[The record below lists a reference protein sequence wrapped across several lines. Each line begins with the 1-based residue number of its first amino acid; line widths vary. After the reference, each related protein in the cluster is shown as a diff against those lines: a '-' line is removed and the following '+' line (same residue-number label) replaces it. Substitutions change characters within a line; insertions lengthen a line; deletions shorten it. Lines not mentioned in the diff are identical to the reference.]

1 MAEAILFGGTLPA
14 NCRRIGRELLGTKE
28 GVEIFSW
35 GIILSPIQ
43 PLSQF
48 GSSAGR
54 LDLGIGFS
62 VWLMNRTKNKLAV
75 G

>member
-1 MAEAILFGGTLPA
+1 
-14 NCRRIGRELLGTKE
+14 LLGTKE